1 MDRMAQPKAAA
12 QHMLKLGLPK
22 GSLQEATLAL
32 MHKAGFHFS
41 VNERSY
47 FPSIDDEEIEAMLL
61 RAQEIPRYVEDGVF
75 DAGLTGQ
82 DWIVEN
88 RVKVVDVADLVYA
101 KQSMR
106 PVKWVLAVHEDSP
119 VKRVQDLEGLRIA
132 TEVVSI
138 TKEYLKRHK
147 VNAIVEFSWGATE
160 VKAPDLVDAIVEV
173 TETGGSLRANH
184 LRIVDVV
191 LESTTKLIVNR
202 ESWKNSWKREKIESI
217 AMLLQGAI
225 AAEEKVGLKMN
236 LRKADLEKVLK
247 ILPALRKPTIS
258 ELSEK
263 EWIALETIVNEN
275 VVRAIIPKLKRAGAE
290 GIIEYPLNKVIY

>member
-1 MDRMAQPKAAA
+1 MAKPKAVSQA
-12 QHMLKLGLPK
+12 MLKLGLPK

-88 RVKVVDVADLVYA
+88 RVNVVDVADLVYA

-173 TETGGSLRANH
+173 TETGSSLRANH

-191 LESTTKLIVNR
+191 LESTTKLIANR
-202 ESWKNSWKREKIESI
+202 ASWKNSWKREKIESI

-236 LRKADLEKVLK
+236 LRKANLEKVLK

-258 ELSEK
+258 ELSE
-263 EWIALETIVNEN
+263 EDWIALETIVNEN
-275 VVRAIIPKLKRAGAE
+275 IVRAIIPKLKRAGAE

>member
-1 MDRMAQPKAAA
+1 MSKPKEKSPP
-12 QHMLKLGLPK
+12 MLKLGLPK
-22 GSLQEATLAL
+22 GSLQEATLTL

-75 DAGLTGQ
+75 DAGLTGK

-106 PVKWVLAVHEDSP
+106 PVKWVLAVHEDSR
-119 VKRVQDLEGLRIA
+119 VKKVQDLEGRRIA
-132 TEVVSI
+132 TEVVNI

-173 TETGGSLRANH
+173 TETGSSLRANH

-191 LESTTKLIVNR
+191 LESTTKLIANKA
-202 ESWKNSWKREKIESI
+202 SWKDSWKREKIESI
-217 AMLLQGAI
+217 AMLLKGAI

-236 LRKADLEKVLK
+236 LRKANLEKVLR

-275 VVRAIIPKLKRAGAE
+275 VVRAIIPMLKRAGAE